1 MKGSQNRSYNVP
13 SVSKVDD
20 ILSYLADR
28 GSSTFT
34 EIYVSLGFPKS
45 STYKLLSSL
54 CSLGY
59 VRYAESSQTYQL
71 GLKLLE
77 LGSKA
82 SNQIDITSIATPIL
96 KDLSL
101 RINRVCHLGVLDGHE
116 VVYVVKTN
124 ISDLIRIDTW
134 VGRRI
139 GAHCTAMG
147 KVLLAWK
154 KEQELDTFINKMDM
168 VSMTPNTITDRKK
181 LKNALVEVKKNGW
194 SLDDEESTKMV
205 RAVGAPIRD
214 QSGQV
219 CAALSICT
227 LTQVD
232 NLVQLLELKD
242 TAIEA
247 ADKISNELG
256 WARRI

>member
-1 MKGSQNRSYNVP
+1 MPNKDITSYNIP
-13 SVSKVDD
+13 SVTKVNQ
-20 ILSYLADR
+20 ILDYLAER
-28 GSSTFT
+28 GNSTLT
-34 EIYVSLGFPKS
+34 EIYVDLDFPKS
-45 STYKLLSSL
+45 STYKLLKTLESL
-54 CSLGY
+54 
-59 VRYAESSQTYQL
+59 RYIRYDPNSQTYLL

-82 SNQIDITSIATPIL
+82 SDQIDITSIATPIL

-101 RINRVCHLGVLDGHE
+101 KVNRLCHLGVLDGHH
-116 VVYVVKTN
+116 VVYVIKTSTN
-124 ISDLIRIDTW
+124 ELIKIGTW

-154 KEQELDTFINKMDM
+154 EQEELDLLLHDIEL
-168 VSMTPNTITDRKK
+168 VRMTPNTIVDKDK
-181 LKNALVEVKKNGW
+181 LREALGEVRRNGW

-205 RAVGAPIRD
+205 RAVGAPVRD

-219 CAALSICT
+219 CAGLSICT
-227 LTQVD
+227 LTEID
-232 NLVQLLELKD
+232 NLVELLALKD

-247 ADKISNELG
+247 ADKISRQLG
-256 WARRI
+256 WAP

>member
-1 MKGSQNRSYNVP
+1 M
-13 SVSKVDD
+13 
-20 ILSYLADR
+20 
-28 GSSTFT
+28 
-34 EIYVSLGFPKS
+34 
-45 STYKLLSSL
+45 
-54 CSLGY
+54 
-59 VRYAESSQTYQL
+59 RYIRYESNSQTYLL

-82 SNQIDITSIATPIL
+82 ADQIDITSIATPIL

-101 RINRVCHLGVLDGHE
+101 KVNRLCHLGVLDGHH
-116 VVYVVKTN
+116 VVYVIKTSTN
-124 ISDLIRIDTW
+124 ELIKIGTW

-154 KEQELDTFINKMDM
+154 EQDELDLLLKDLEL
-168 VSMTPNTITDRKK
+168 VRMTPNTIVEKDK
-181 LKNALVEVKKNGW
+181 LRETLVEVRRNGW

-205 RAVGAPIRD
+205 RAVGAPVRD

-219 CAALSICT
+219 CAGLSICT
-227 LTQVD
+227 LTEID
-232 NLVQLLELKD
+232 NLVELLALKD

-247 ADKISNELG
+247 ADKISRQLG
-256 WARRI
+256 WTP

>member
-1 MKGSQNRSYNVP
+1 MPNKDITSYNIP
-13 SVSKVDD
+13 SVTKVNQ
-20 ILSYLADR
+20 ILDYLAEH
-28 GSSTFT
+28 GNSTLT
-34 EIYVSLGFPKS
+34 EIYVDLDFPKS
-45 STYKLLSSL
+45 STYKLLKTLESL
-54 CSLGY
+54 
-59 VRYAESSQTYQL
+59 RYIRYESNSQTYLL

-82 SNQIDITSIATPIL
+82 ADQIDITSIATPIL

-101 RINRVCHLGVLDGHE
+101 KVNRLCHLGVLDGHH
-116 VVYVVKTN
+116 VVYVIKTSTN
-124 ISDLIRIDTW
+124 ELIKIGTW

-154 KEQELDTFINKMDM
+154 EQDELDLLLKDLEL
-168 VSMTPNTITDRKK
+168 VRMTPNTIVEKDK
-181 LKNALVEVKKNGW
+181 LRQTLVEVRRNGW

-205 RAVGAPIRD
+205 RAVGAPVRD

-219 CAALSICT
+219 CAGLSICT
-227 LTQVD
+227 LTEID
-232 NLVQLLELKD
+232 NLVELLALKD

-247 ADKISNELG
+247 ADKISRQLG
-256 WARRI
+256 WTP